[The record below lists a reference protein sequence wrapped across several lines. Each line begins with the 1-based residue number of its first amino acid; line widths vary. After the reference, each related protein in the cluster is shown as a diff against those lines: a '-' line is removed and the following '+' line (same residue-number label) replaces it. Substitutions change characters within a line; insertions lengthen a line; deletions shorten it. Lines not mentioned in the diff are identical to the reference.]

1 MVISLTKK
9 EAELLKTFFSG
20 YDGSGLEDEEW
31 TKVCNSFYKKLC
43 K

>member
-1 MVISLTKK
+1 MVISLRKK
-9 EAELLKTFFSG
+9 EVELLKVFFSG
-20 YDGSGLEDEEW
+20 YDSGLEDEEW